1 MTRNDIATKLAQQV
15 EGMTPSLAAKAVNGM
30 IDIMSEA
37 LKENKAIYLRG
48 FATIETV
55 ERKAHNG
62 YNFSNGSSIKIPARR
77 VVRLTASKEFI
88 KSLNSKI

>member
-15 EGMTPSLAAKAVNGM
+15 EGITPALAAKAVNGM

-48 FATIETV
+48 FATIDTV

-62 YNFSNGSSIKIPARR
+62 YNFSNGKRIEVPARR
-77 VVRLTASKEFI
+77 VVRLKVSKEFF
-88 KSLNSKI
+88 KSLNNK